1 MTFGQRLQALRAEAG
16 LSQPQLAA
24 RAGLSIDSFRNWEQ
38 DRVLSRIDTATRL
51 ARALGVS
58 LEQFAVDGSGEGSE
72 PAKGAPPKRGRKPRG
87 K

>member
-1 MTFGQRLQALRAEAG
+1 MFRRNSLQ
-16 LSQPQLAA
+16 SK
-24 RAGLSIDSFRNWEQ
+24 NWGQ
-38 DRVLSRIDTATRL
+38 DRVLLRIHSATRL

-87 K
+87 KWGKQGKRGSAGPSCNHLEHGEV